1 MSGSF
6 VVAGGGVGR
15 VVHVGDENYAAE
27 LTRKAKTKKN
37 VPLRKCRIRSSGS

>member
-27 LTRKAKTKKN
+27 LTRKAKTKN